1 MFSYYDNRHV
11 AQEMKKAMIDQRVT
25 QKAVAARMGLSP
37 QGLQKLMG
45 KKNFGFRDAQRI
57 LSAMG
62 CELVLD
68 FVPRKPSEE
77 KSV

>member
-1 MFSYYDNRHV
+1 MFPYYDNAQV
-11 AQEMKKAMIDQRVT
+11 AQEMKKAMIDQRMT

-68 FVPRKPSEE
+68 FVPK
-77 KSV
+77 K

>member
-1 MFSYYDNRHV
+1 MFSYYDNRQV
-11 AQEMKKAMIDQRVT
+11 ALEMKKAMIDRRVT

-62 CELVLD
+62 YELALD
-68 FVPRKPSEE
+68 FVPK
-77 KSV
+77 K

>member
-1 MFSYYDNRHV
+1 MFSYYDNRQV
-11 AQEMKKAMIDQRVT
+11 AQEMKKAMIDQRMT
-25 QKAVAARMGLSP
+25 QKAVAARMGISP

-62 CELVLD
+62 CELALD
-68 FVPRKPSEE
+68 FVPK
-77 KSV
+77 K

>member
-1 MFSYYDNRHV
+1 MFSYYDNAQV

-37 QGLQKLMG
+37 QGLQKLMR

-62 CELVLD
+62 CELALD
-68 FVPRKPSEE
+68 FVPK
-77 KSV
+77 K